1 MTTTITPIGGEAYE
15 TDIALVLTKGC
26 RPKPCGKTGYYSV
39 KVPSVSSKAP
49 THYRLHNKDGDGIDT
64 FLTAARCNARAK
76 VLAGEAPKAKRE
88 TAAQAYERGFAD
100 GYAAQGEM
108 K

>member
-1 MTTTITPIGGEAYE
+1 MTTLIKPVGGEAYE

-26 RPKPCGKTGYYSV
+26 APKPCGKTGYYSV

-49 THYRLHNKDGDGIDT
+49 THYRLHNKDGDGVDT

-76 VLAGEAPKAKRE
+76 VLAGIIPKAKAE
-88 TAAQAYERGFAD
+88 TKAQAYARGYED

-108 K
+108 Q